1 MSTLR
6 RLRIRDGRVFWLV
19 IGLLILVVLSRS
31 TRISTFILDNDEIW
45 SIWQTFG
52 TPQQILVWTSP
63 TENPIYF
70 LLLGLWKDL
79 VGFDPVVLR
88 WLSLLLTLPGTA
100 IVFRLG
106 RRLYGDTVGLLAL
119 LAYSGIAINQFL
131 ALYVRSYAFAYVG
144 LPLALWLAL
153 RYFDL
158 TQQGGGVR
166 QIIIRALPLGLT
178 LYGLYAGTVTVVPA
192 LALLLVFLVIR
203 YRFQLWR
210 GFLPAGIALALA
222 LPDLILN
229 KLQQVSNHTGSGRP
243 VNLPPLPTAVAEFV
257 TFFFSVPGIWLIL
270 LGIAAVAMTIAM
282 AQRRLRG
289 SLRWQYGYWLLWA
302 LGVPILLYVLEGRL
316 GFYFIKRYAWWY
328 AFGLAL
334 LLAVGLGLLPR
345 MIRWASTMLLIGLL
359 FIPFDLNV
367 FGYLTTPLGTNLRW
381 LRDHWQTGDALVL
394 GPGVTCNFSEEW
406 DYYTR
411 LYFPNGIQFATELTT
426 QSRVWYV
433 TSIDA
438 AALEATQTLT
448 ETRMPGRFVGPPGCL
463 IRLYEAPPDTEGV
476 LFDNGM
482 RFHGFQIMRGDRPLA
497 GPYVFHEGEGV
508 RVRLWWSVDQAVER
522 DYSLSLRT
530 TRERLYTQV
539 DGAPQPFFPREAPAE
554 TSRWQPGQLYVME
567 RELPMPDSIFRG
579 DMLIQM
585 VLYLP
590 VEGSAVLA
598 PGSTRDGIL
607 TLQRI
612 QIVSW

>member
-1 MSTLR
+1 MQTVR
-6 RLRIRDGRVFWLV
+6 RWGIRELRVFWLV
-19 IGLLILVVLSRS
+19 VALLILIVLSRS
-31 TRISTFILDNDEIW
+31 IRISGFILDNDEIW

-70 LLLGLWKDL
+70 LLLGYWKDL

-88 WLSLLLTLPGTA
+88 WLSLLLTLPGA
-100 IVFRLG
+100 AMSYRLG
-106 RRLYGDTVGLLAL
+106 RRLQGEAVGILLL
-119 LAYSGIAINQFL
+119 LAYSGIAISQFL
-131 ALYVRSYAFAYVG
+131 ALYVRSYSFAVVG

-153 RYFDL
+153 HYFDL
-158 TQQGGGVR
+158 AQQGGTVR
-166 QIIIRALPLGLT
+166 QYVVRALPLALT
-178 LYGLYAGTVTVVPA
+178 LYGMYAGTVTAVPA
-192 LALLLVFLVIR
+192 LALLMIFLFVR
-203 YRFQLWR
+203 YGLHLWR
-210 GFLPAGIALALA
+210 GILPAGLALLLV
-222 LPDLILN
+222 LPDLIFN

-257 TFFFSVPGIWLIL
+257 TFFFSAPGIWLL
-270 LGIAAVAMTIAM
+270 LLLSAALAIGWAFY
-282 AQRRLRG
+282 QRRLRG
-289 SLRWQYGYWLLWA
+289 MQRWQYGYWMLWVV
-302 LGVPILLYVLEGRL
+302 GVPILLYMLEARL

-328 AFGLAL
+328 VFGVAVLLAL
-334 LLAVGLGLLPR
+334 GLGMMPR
-345 MIRWASTMLLIGLL
+345 LIRWAGGSVLVLLL
-359 FIPFDLNV
+359 FIPFDLNG
-367 FGYLTTPLGTNLRW
+367 FGYLTTPVGVNLRW
-381 LRDHWQTGDALVL
+381 LRDHWQTGDVLVM
-394 GPGVTCNFSEEW
+394 GPGITCNYPEEW

-411 LYFPNGIQFATELTT
+411 LYFPNGLDFAPSVPGEA
-426 QSRVWYV
+426 RVWYV

-438 AALEATQTLT
+438 AALEVTRTLA
-448 ETRMPGRFVGPPGCL
+448 EGRMPGRFVGPPGCL
-463 IRLYEAPPDTEGV
+463 IRLYEAPPDVEGV

-497 GPYVFHEGEGV
+497 GPYVFHEGEAV

-539 DGAPQPFFPREAPAE
+539 DGAPQPFFPADAPLE
-554 TSRWQPGQLYVME
+554 TSRWQPRQVYVME

-590 VEGSAVLA
+590 TEGSAALA
-598 PGSTRDGIL
+598 PGSSREGVV